1 MSKQMK
7 AIILAG
13 GFGTRLRDVVKD
25 VPKPMALIA
34 GKPFLEHQIHSLKEQ
49 NVKDIILA
57 VHYMGQKIKSYF
69 GTGHRF
75 GVDLT
80 YSEEETPLGT
90 AGAIKKAEKYI
101 DDTFLVLNGDSY
113 SKINL
118 EEFLNFH
125 KSEKSDA
132 SLSLKN
138 CEDSSNYGNVIIRDK
153 KIIDFLEKKESSKG
167 LINTGIYIFEPTIF
181 EHISPGKKVSL
192 EEEVFPALAKKGN
205 LYGYVQEGYFID
217 IGRPETYKQFKRDIL
232 ENLEMSEE
240 ESVREAMQKI
250 SKNNIDLILVTN
262 KEGELKGVINNKI
275 IGWHFLKGGDLK
287 DNLKEAMIKDP
298 VVGKTDYEEEKVSEL
313 LLSGIN
319 HLPIVD
325 EYGKIADVRFRNEE
339 IKEEVFP
346 IVSGKSPLRISFAGG
361 GTDLPFFF
369 EKYGGVVISSTI
381 DKYCYATAVKRADLK
396 ILINSELE
404 EILLDSKK
412 LGEGKKLEYDGK
424 LDIVKSVINILKPD
438 FGFELYLHN
447 DIPPGRGL
455 GSSASLS
462 VLVTKLLSQLQG
474 ISYNDNKIAEIAYKS
489 EHEELGIEGGWQDQY
504 AAVTGGFN
512 FMEFGKDK
520 NNIYPLRLKS
530 EVINE
535 LNNNLLLC
543 YVGES
548 HFSGDI
554 QKNQK
559 DSFLKNEKEV
569 ATRLNGLKEIALNIR
584 DSLLNNNIYKIGE
597 LLHKSWENKKNI
609 DKSISNTKIDE
620 LYNIGINN
628 GAYGGK
634 LLGAGGGGYLLFFC
648 PIQKRKQLINSLE
661 KMGGEAIN
669 FNFESNGVQTWA
681 VNQKY

>member
-1 MSKQMK
+1 MK

-13 GFGTRLRDVVKD
+13 GFGTRLKEVVSD
-25 VPKPMALIA
+25 MPKPMALIA

-49 NVKDIILA
+49 NVNEIILA
-57 VHYMGQKIKSYF
+57 VHYMSDKIKSYF

-75 GVDLT
+75 GVDIT
-80 YSEEETPLGT
+80 YSEEEVPLGT

-125 KSEKSDA
+125 KSKKSSA
-132 SLSLKN
+132 SLGLKE
-138 CEDSSNYGNVIIRDK
+138 CENSSNYGNVIMDGD
-153 KIIDFLEKKESSKG
+153 KIINFSEKKETLRG
-167 LINTGIYIFEPTIF
+167 LINTGSYIFETEIF
-181 EHISPGKKVSL
+181 SNISPGKKVSL
-192 EEEVFPALAKKGN
+192 EEEVFPLLAKDGN
-205 LYGYVQEGYFID
+205 LHGYIHKGYFID

-232 ENLEMSEE
+232 ENMLMTEE
-240 ESVREAMQKI
+240 GNVREAMQKI
-250 SKNNIDLILVTN
+250 DKNNIDLILVTN
-262 KEGELKGVINNKI
+262 KEKELKGVLNNKI
-275 IGWHFLKGGDLK
+275 IRWHLLKGGNLE
-287 DNLKEAMIKDP
+287 DNLEKAIIKNP
-298 VVGKTDYEEEKVSEL
+298 VVGKTYYEEGKISEL

-319 HLPIVD
+319 HLPIID
-325 EYGKIADVRFRNEE
+325 ERGKISDVRFRIEE
-339 IKEEVFP
+339 MKEENFP
-346 IVSGKSPLRISFAGG
+346 VVSGKSPLRISFAGG
-361 GTDLPFFF
+361 GTDIPFFF

-404 EILLDSKK
+404 EIILDSRNFRK
-412 LGEGKKLEYDGK
+412 GGKLEYDGK
-424 LDIVKSVINILKPD
+424 LDIIKSVINVIKPD

-462 VLVTKLLSQLQG
+462 VLITKLLSQLQG
-474 ISYNDNKIAEIAYKS
+474 ISCNDNRIAEIAYKS

-520 NNIYPLRLKS
+520 TNIYPLRLK
-530 EVINE
+530 EDVINE

-543 YVGES
+543 YVGKS

-554 QKNQK
+554 QKDK
-559 DSFLKNEKEV
+559 RDIFLKNEEETAIKLN
-569 ATRLNGLKEIALNIR
+569 RLKNIALNIR
-584 DSLLNNNIYKIGE
+584 DSLLNNDVYKIGD
-597 LLHKSWENKKNI
+597 LLNKSWENKKKI
-609 DKSISNTKIDE
+609 DLSVSNPKIDE
-620 LYNIGINN
+620 LYDRGIKN

-634 LLGAGGGGYLLFFC
+634 LLGAGRGGYILFFC
-648 PIQKRKQLINSLE
+648 PIQKRKQLTKSLE
-661 KMGGEAIN
+661 EIGGEIMN
-669 FNFESNGVQTWA
+669 FNFESKGVQTWRA
-681 VNQKY
+681 DRKY

>member
-1 MSKQMK
+1 MK

-13 GFGTRLRDVVKD
+13 GFGTRLKKVIKD
-25 VPKPMALIA
+25 RPKPMALIA
-34 GKPFLEHQIHSLKEQ
+34 GKPFLEHQIYLLKDHG
-49 NVKDIILA
+49 VKDIVLA
-57 VHYMGQKIKSYF
+57 VHYMAGNIKSYF
-69 GTGHRF
+69 GAGNRL
-75 GVDLT
+75 GVNIT

-113 SKINL
+113 SKIDL
-118 EEFLNFH
+118 EKFLNFH
-125 KSEKSDA
+125 KYEKSDA
-132 SLSLKN
+132 SLSLKK
-138 CEDSSNYGNVIIRDK
+138 CENSSNYGNVIIKDN
-153 KIIDFLEKKESSKG
+153 KIIDFSEKKDSLEG
-167 LINTGIYIFEPTIF
+167 LINTGIYIFEPSIF
-181 EHISPGKKVSL
+181 DYISPDKKVSL
-192 EEEVFPALAKKGN
+192 EEEIFPLLAKKGN
-205 LYGYVQEGYFID
+205 LHGYIQEGYFID
-217 IGRPETYKQFKRDIL
+217 IGRPETYKQFKKDIL
-232 ENLEMSEE
+232 ETMLMTEE
-240 ESVREAMQKI
+240 ESIRGAMQKI
-250 SKNNIDLILVTN
+250 NKNNIDLILVTN
-262 KEGELKGVINNKI
+262 KEKELKGVLNNKI
-275 IGWHFLKGGDLK
+275 IGWHLLKGGNLK
-287 DNLKEAMIKDP
+287 DDLKEAMIKDP
-298 VVGKTDYEEEKVSEL
+298 VVGKTDYTEEKVSEL

-325 EYGKIADVRFRNEE
+325 EYGKISDVKFRVEEVKEE
-339 IKEEVFP
+339 IFP
-346 IVSGKSPLRISFAGG
+346 TVSGKSPLRISFAGG

-369 EKYGGVVISSTI
+369 EKYGGIIISSTI

-396 ILINSELE
+396 IIINSELE
-404 EILLDSKK
+404 EILLDSRK
-412 LGEGKKLEYDGK
+412 LKEGGKLEYDGK
-424 LDIVKSVINILKPD
+424 LDIVKSVINIIKPD
-438 FGFELYLHN
+438 FGLELYLHN

-462 VLVTKLLSQLQG
+462 VLITKLLGQLQG

-512 FMEFGKDK
+512 FMEFEKDK
-520 NNIYPLRLKS
+520 TNIYPLRLKE

-543 YVGES
+543 YVGKS

-569 ATRLNGLKEIALNIR
+569 VSRLNGLKNIALDIR
-584 DSLLNNNIYKIGE
+584 DSLLNNNIYRIGE

-620 LYNIGINN
+620 LYDIGIKN

-648 PIQKRKQLINSLE
+648 PIQKRKQLTNSLE
-661 KMGGEAIN
+661 KIGGEVIN
-669 FNFESNGVQTWA
+669 FNFESKGVQTWT

>member
-1 MSKQMK
+1 MK

-13 GFGTRLRDVVKD
+13 GLGTRLKEVVSD
-25 VPKPMALIA
+25 RPKPMALIA
-34 GKPFLEHQIHSLKEQ
+34 GKPFLDHQIHSLREQ
-49 NVKDIILA
+49 NVKEIILA
-57 VHYMGQKIKSYF
+57 VHYMSEKIKSYF
-69 GTGHRF
+69 GSGNRF
-75 GVDLT
+75 GVDIT

-101 DDTFLVLNGDSY
+101 DNTFLVLNGDSY
-113 SKINL
+113 SKIDL
-118 EEFLNFH
+118 EKFLNFH

-132 SLSLKN
+132 TLSLKN
-138 CEDSSNYGNVIIRDK
+138 CENASHYGTVIINDN
-153 KIIDFLEKKESSKG
+153 KITNFLEKKESLKG
-167 LINTGIYIFEPTIF
+167 LINTGIYLFEPTIF
-181 EHISPGKKVSL
+181 DYISSGKKISL
-192 EEEVFPALAKKGN
+192 EEEIFPLLARKGN
-205 LYGYVQEGYFID
+205 LNGYIQGGYFID

-232 ENLEMSEE
+232 ENMLITEE
-240 ESVREAMQKI
+240 ESVRDAMQKI
-250 SKNNIDLILVTN
+250 NKNNIDLVLITN
-262 KEGELKGVINNKI
+262 KERELKGVLNNKI
-275 IGWHFLKGGDLK
+275 IGWHLLKGGELK
-287 DNLKEAMIKDP
+287 DNIKEAMIKDP
-298 VVGKTDYEEEKVSEL
+298 LVGKTDYDEAKISEL
-313 LLSGIN
+313 LLSVTN

-325 EYGKIADVRFRNEE
+325 KDGKISDVKFRIEE
-339 IKEEVFP
+339 IKDGVFP
-346 IVSGKSPLRISFAGG
+346 VVSGKSPLRISFAGG

-396 ILINSELE
+396 ISINSELE

-412 LGEGKKLEYDGK
+412 LEEGGKLEYDGK
-424 LDIVKSVINILKPD
+424 LDIVKAVINIIKPN
-438 FGFELYLHN
+438 FGFDLYLHN

-474 ISYNDNKIAEIAYKS
+474 ISCNDNKIAEIAYKS

-520 NNIYPLRLKS
+520 TNIYPLRLKN

-543 YVGES
+543 YVGKS
-548 HFSGDI
+548 HFSGEVQKD
-554 QKNQK
+554 QKN
-559 DSFLKNEKEV
+559 SFLNNEKEV
-569 ATRLNGLKEIALNIR
+569 VTRLNRLKDTAFDIR
-584 DSLLNNNIYKIGE
+584 DSLLNNNIYRIGG

-609 DKSISNTKIDE
+609 DKSISNPKIDK
-620 LYNIGINN
+620 LYNTGINN

-648 PIQKRKQLINSLE
+648 PIQKRKQLTNCLE
-661 KMGGEAIN
+661 KIGGEIMN
-669 FNFESNGVQTWA
+669 FNFESNGVQTWT